1 MDWIHLAPYR
11 DRWRAIVNVVVFLV
25 PEKAG
30 EFIVQLN
37 PVGF

>member
-1 MDWIHLAPYR
+1 MDWIHLAPYG
-11 DRWRAIVNVVVFLV
+11 DRWRAIVNVVVILF

-37 PVGF
+37 PVEF